1 MNSRPVKRVEDVCR
15 LRAAQF
21 SEDNGGWVGGQ
32 AGGWAGADWVL
43 IGCLDDCTSVR
54 FCVYAVTLRG

>member
-21 SEDNGGWVGGQ
+21 TED
-32 AGGWAGADWVL
+32 AGAVWCGVVV
-43 IGCLDDCTSVR
+43 GAGV
-54 FCVYAVTLRG
+54 GW